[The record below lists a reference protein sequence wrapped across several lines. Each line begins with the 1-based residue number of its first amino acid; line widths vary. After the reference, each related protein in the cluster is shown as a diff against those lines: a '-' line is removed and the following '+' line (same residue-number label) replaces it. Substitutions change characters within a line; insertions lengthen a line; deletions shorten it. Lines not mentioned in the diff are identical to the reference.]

1 MTKAFHII
9 VKANHKMT
17 KVDHIMTKGGRIMI
31 SARYD
36 IFKPHI
42 IHQQMH
48 ITLSTLY
55 NENTTSH
62 NDKISYSTCTLL
74 IFVIR
79 IKVPMFLHYFFV
91 IYKINDN
98 FHFLCLFEQKNE
110 FCPLGMCFL
119 S

>member
-17 KVDHIMTKGGRIMI
+17 KVDHIMTKGGPIMI

-55 NENTTSH
+55 N
-62 NDKISYSTCTLL
+62 KIPHHIMTKL
-74 IFVIR
+74 VI
-79 IKVPMFLHYFFV
+79 LHV
-91 IYKINDN
+91 
-98 FHFLCLFEQKNE
+98 LC
-110 FCPLGMCFL
+110 
-119 S
+119 